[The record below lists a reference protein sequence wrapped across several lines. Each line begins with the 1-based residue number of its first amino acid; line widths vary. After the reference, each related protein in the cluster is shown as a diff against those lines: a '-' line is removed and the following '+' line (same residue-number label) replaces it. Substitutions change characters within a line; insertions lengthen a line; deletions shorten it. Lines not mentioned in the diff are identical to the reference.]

1 MIAQVGEIMTMVILS
16 MNKQKGYIDID
27 LRPLIFF
34 AVIGVVALALGIG
47 LGGIW
52 LFEHLVISFV

>member
-1 MIAQVGEIMTMVILS
+1 
-16 MNKQKGYIDID
+16 MNMDKQKGYIDID

-34 AVIGVVALALGIG
+34 ALIGVVALVLGVG

-52 LFEHLVISFV
+52 LFEHLVISIV

>member
-1 MIAQVGEIMTMVILS
+1 MVILS

-34 AVIGVVALALGIG
+34 AVIGVVALALGTG

-52 LFEHLVISFV
+52 LFEHLAISIV

>member
-1 MIAQVGEIMTMVILS
+1 MVILS